1 MPPQSVLD
9 NPAPM
14 PKWKQAYYQEVI
26 LPDERRFLVS
36 EALEHIARVPPGT
49 VKGETK
55 VVIQDGKSL
64 IEVSDEVWRVWR
76 EYEAR
81 GLEDGKTGQ

>member
-9 NPAPM
+9 NPAPT
-14 PKWKQAYYQEVI
+14 PKWKQAYYQEII

-55 VVIQDGKSL
+55 VVIRDGKCE
-64 IEVSDEVWRVWR
+64 IEVSEEVWRVWR
-76 EYEAR
+76 SYEA
-81 GLEDGKTGQ
+81 GGEEEKDGGK